1 MSAAAAAAAARR
13 VWRTG
18 PTTVPPP
25 YPGFLLSFLA
35 MLSNPP
41 LNYGPEMG
49 AASVDPVETEN
60 YEALLN
66 LGKILKFKFGAK
78 T

>member
-1 MSAAAAAAAARR
+1 
-13 VWRTG
+13 
-18 PTTVPPP
+18 
-25 YPGFLLSFLA
+25 

-41 LNYGPEMG
+41 LNYGPDLG

-66 LGKILKFKFGAK
+66 LGKALKNQTKK
-78 T
+78 ETCEV

>member
-1 MSAAAAAAAARR
+1 
-13 VWRTG
+13 
-18 PTTVPPP
+18 
-25 YPGFLLSFLA
+25 

-41 LNYGPEMG
+41 LNYGPELGG
-49 AASVDPVETEN
+49 AASADPVETEN

-66 LGKILKFKFGAK
+66 LGTEASILRRLSLFIHSLRFLLAERKMRPCCRSSFLSREMNG